1 MSKIIV
7 GYDGGPEASDALQL
21 GGLLASVTGAELI
34 VAYALAPALQFET
47 SISARFAS
55 VFDRARSE
63 LPNRDFGMRELRDV
77 SAPAGLADLAATEEA
92 DLIVVGSTHR
102 GILGR
107 TFPGSVGERLL
118 SRAQCPV
125 MVSPRDFAR
134 HEHFGVGLVGVAID
148 GSDGSLVALR
158 VAAEL
163 AARLDAR
170 LRVITILPPPEG
182 DGARVMEV
190 MLRDRAEEIQGRAE
204 QELPSSLDVEFSLED
219 GDPAHALARH
229 GVELDLL
236 VIGSRGHGPLRR
248 TLLGGVSAE
257 VMRSAPCP
265 VLAVPRTATLD
276 PDAGAVAR

>member
-1 MSKIIV
+1 VSKIIV

-21 GGLLASVTGAELI
+21 GGLLANVTGAELI
-34 VAYALAPALQFET
+34 VAYALAPPLEFET

-77 SAPAGLADLAATEEA
+77 SAPAGLADLAATEAA

-102 GILGR
+102 GMLGR

-118 SRAQCPV
+118 SRTQCPV

-134 HEHFGVGLVGVAID
+134 HEHFGIGLVGVAID
-148 GSDGSLVALR
+148 GSDGAQVALR

-182 DGARVMEV
+182 DDARVMEV
-190 MLRDRAEEIQGRAE
+190 VLHDLGDEIQRGAE
-204 QELPSSLDVEFSLED
+204 QELPSSLDVEFSVED

-248 TLLGGVSAE
+248 SLLGGVSAE
-257 VMRSAPCP
+257 VMRTAPCP
-265 VLAVPRTATLD
+265 VLAVPRTAALD
-276 PDAGAVAR
+276 PGAGAVA